1 MSIRREGDTI
11 ELKAQVKVLKAFAI
25 EDQVYYVIRPINM
38 YSESL
43 WIISEDNRPFEVTT
57 EILERA
63 SIAVA
68 HIIDEETDS

>member
-1 MSIRREGDTI
+1 MIRKENDII
-11 ELKAQVKVLKAFAI
+11 ELKASVKVLKAFAI

-63 SIAVA
+63 SVAVA
-68 HIIDEETDS
+68 GILEEEADS